1 MKSNSLNIISILA
14 GILLAGSIY
23 LLTQVHQYS
32 KQKQIISEEIAEI
45 HSVKH
50 GMLNM
55 NTWKSEISNIIAT
68 KVQDF
73 EFSSDNNEALRGYV
87 QKALHKLV
95 DEVKIYLDQQ
105 KDSGNAFEK
114 MIKKVAYDVAFDV
127 DDFRKNIPRW
137 TDEIMAELKNVDTQ
151 KGIKEYIQ
159 KKLDELMEDSGATV
173 DAATL
178 TFIADKYG
186 CDEIALC
193 SAQLVVSRTGLD
205 KIIVQYGIGMIL
217 LSIATFLLYF
227 LFRSYAHNALYYT
240 ILVLA
245 AVVLLIGGL
254 STPMIDIDARVL
266 ELAFSIMGE
275 EIAFENQVLFFQS
288 KSILDVVRILIEYGG
303 IQTIFV
309 GILILAF
316 SVLFPLCKILASMF
330 AVWNPARLREN
341 KFLKWLA
348 LKSGKWSMADVFV
361 VAIFM
366 AYIGFD
372 SILTNQLAQIVGGE
386 KATNVVST
394 QDHTSLQMGFYLF
407 AAYCIFSLFL
417 SLVTERF
424 IAQDAEV

>member
-1 MKSNSLNIISILA
+1 MKRNSFNIISILA
-14 GILLAGSIY
+14 ALLLAGSIY
-23 LLTQVHQYS
+23 LLTQVHQHS
-32 KQKQIISEEIAEI
+32 KKKQIISEEIAEI

-55 NTWKSEISNIIAT
+55 NTWKSEISDIIAT

-73 EFSSDNNEALRGYV
+73 EFTGDNNEALRGYV

-127 DDFRKNIPRW
+127 EDFRKNIPRW
-137 TDEIMAELKNVDTQ
+137 TDEIMLELKNVDTQ

-159 KKLDELMEDSGATV
+159 KKLDELMASSGANI

-178 TFIADKYG
+178 TFIKDKYG
-186 CDEIALC
+186 CEEVELC
-193 SAQLVVSRTGLD
+193 STQLVETRKGLD
-205 KIIVQYGIGMIL
+205 KKIVQYGIALIL
-217 LSIATFLLYF
+217 CAIAIFLLYF
-227 LFRSYAHNALYYT
+227 MFRSYAHNAVYYT

-245 AVVLLIGGL
+245 AIVLLVGGL

-275 EIAFENQVLFFQS
+275 EIAFKDQVLFFQS
-288 KSILDVVRILIEYGG
+288 KSILDVVRILLEYGG
-303 IQTIFV
+303 VQTILV
-309 GILILAF
+309 GLLILAF
-316 SVLFPLCKILASMF
+316 SILFPLSKILASMF
-330 AVWNPARLREN
+330 AIWNPAKLREN
-341 KFLKWLA
+341 KFLNWLA

-372 SILTNQLAQIVGGE
+372 SILSNQLAQLAGGE

-407 AAYCIFSLFL
+407 TAYCLFSLFL
-417 SLVTERF
+417 SIVTERF
-424 IAQDAEV
+424 ITSEEDV

>member
-1 MKSNSLNIISILA
+1 ML
-14 GILLAGSIY
+14 LLAGSVY
-23 LLTQVHQYS
+23 LLIQIHSIS
-32 KQKQIISEEIAEI
+32 KKKQIISEEIAEI

-55 NTWKSEISNIIAT
+55 NTWKSEISDIIAT
-68 KVQDF
+68 KIQDF
-73 EFSSDNNEALRGYV
+73 EFTGDNNEALRGYV
-87 QKALHKLV
+87 KKALNKLI

-159 KKLDELMEDSGATV
+159 KKIDELMASSGVSV
-173 DAATL
+173 DASTL
-178 TFIADKYG
+178 TFISDKYG
-186 CDEIALC
+186 CPEILDC
-193 SAQLVVSRTGLD
+193 SKQLVAEREVLD
-205 KIIVQYGIGMIL
+205 KQIVQYGVGMIL
-217 LSIATFLLYF
+217 AAILIFLLYF
-227 LFRSYAHNALYYT
+227 IFRSYAHNALYYT
-240 ILVLA
+240 LLVLA
-245 AVVLLIGGL
+245 AIVLLIGGIT
-254 STPMIDIDARVL
+254 TPMIDIDARVL

-275 EIAFENQVLFFQS
+275 EIAFKDQVLFFQS

-309 GILILAF
+309 GVLILAF
-316 SVLFPLCKILASMF
+316 SILFPLSKILASMF
-330 AVWNPARLREN
+330 AIWNPSKLREN
-341 KFLKWLA
+341 KFLNWLA

-372 SILTNQLAQIVGGE
+372 SILSNQLAQIAGGG
-386 KATNVVST
+386 KALNIVTT

-407 AAYCIFSLFL
+407 TAYCILSLFL
-417 SLVTERF
+417 SIVTERYLKES
-424 IAQDAEV
+424 A

>member
-1 MKSNSLNIISILA
+1 MKSNSLNIITILA
-14 GILLAGSIY
+14 AVLLAASLY
-23 LLTQVHQYS
+23 LLTQVHAIS
-32 KQKQIISEEIAEI
+32 KEKQIISEEIAEI

-55 NTWKSEISNIIAT
+55 NRWKSEISDIIAT
-68 KVQDF
+68 KVQEF
-73 EFSSDNNEALRGYV
+73 EFAGDNNEALRGYV

-127 DDFRKNIPRW
+127 EDFRKNIPRW

-159 KKLDELMEDSGATV
+159 QKLDELMASSGAQV

-178 TFIADKYG
+178 NYIGEKYG
-186 CDEIALC
+186 CEDMALC
-193 SAQLVVSRTGLD
+193 SEQLTGKRKGLD
-205 KIIVQYGIGMIL
+205 KQIVQYGLGMIL
-217 LSIATFLLYF
+217 AAVLILLLYF
-227 LFRSYAHNALYYT
+227 LFRSYAQNALYYT

-245 AVVLLIGGL
+245 AIVLLIGGIT
-254 STPMIDIDARVL
+254 TPMIDIDARVL

-275 EIAFENQVLFFQS
+275 EIAFKNQVLFFQS
-288 KSILDVVRILIEYGG
+288 KSIFDVVKILIEFGG
-303 IQTIFV
+303 LQAMFV
-309 GILILAF
+309 GVLILAF
-316 SVLFPLCKILASMF
+316 SILFPLCKILASMF
-330 AVWNPARLREN
+330 AVWNPAKLREN
-341 KFLKWLA
+341 SFLNWLA

-372 SILTNQLAQIVGGE
+372 SILSNQLAQIAGVE
-386 KATNVVST
+386 KAKNIVST

-407 AAYCIFSLFL
+407 TAYCLFSLFL
-417 SLVTERF
+417 SMVTERF
-424 IAQDAEV
+424 IRVEEEA